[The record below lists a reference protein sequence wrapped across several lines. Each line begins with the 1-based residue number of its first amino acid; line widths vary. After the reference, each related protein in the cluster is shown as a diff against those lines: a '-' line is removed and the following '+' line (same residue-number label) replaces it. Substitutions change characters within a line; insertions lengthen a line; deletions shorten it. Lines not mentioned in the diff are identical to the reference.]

1 VLTSLA
7 WSHVPNKFMDIHSSV
22 RPSRYFRDSLN
33 AVLVPCWRSRD
44 LWLVVV
50 LHVSCVW
57 GLDMQAGERRL
68 DHNDCCWLGRYTEWA
83 WQWMSRWATD
93 TAASAALRLTQHT
106 HAKSFTTHTRLTALS
121 PGLPRWAS
129 TRKVKPIWILL
140 KQETVWQWHQ
150 LGRMQV
156 CTLLQTDNHTNTP
169 PLSFFTGQVP
179 FLPPN
184 QHWRPRVS
192 QHNSKPVVHRLSGLL
207 QRLLV
212 NSSQGVM
219 NSMWEI
225 DLCDDLT
232 VWKVEQGNA
241 RWHTDNA
248 KWIRPSVCNN
258 PVLWT
263 GLFGLGNYSSRRK
276 QQKK

>member
-1 VLTSLA
+1 MLTSLA

-68 DHNDCCWLGRYTEWA
+68 DHDDCCWLGRYTEWA

-140 KQETVWQWHQ
+140 KQETVSGSGISWA
-150 LGRMQV
+150 V
-156 CTLLQTDNHTNTP
+156 CKSAPCSRQITTPTPHHSVFLQARCPSCRPTNTEGP
-169 PLSFFTGQVP
+169 EF
-179 FLPPN
+179 
-184 QHWRPRVS
+184 
-192 QHNSKPVVHRLSGLL
+192 HNTTANLL
-207 QRLLV
+207 CIV
-212 NSSQGVM
+212 YQGCYR
-219 NSMWEI
+219 
-225 DLCDDLT
+225 D
-232 VWKVEQGNA
+232 
-241 RWHTDNA
+241 
-248 KWIRPSVCNN
+248 
-258 PVLWT
+258 
-263 GLFGLGNYSSRRK
+263 Y
-276 QQKK
+276 